1 MAKKKTGPELLK
13 RWREGCQMNQREAAA
28 KLGMS
33 PSQYCDYEHGRKGVG
48 MRMARK
54 FHDIAGIAWEVWT

>member
-1 MAKKKTGPELLK
+1 
-13 RWREGCQMNQREAAA
+13 MNQREAAA